1 MSSQFEAQR
10 CSHTLVFKNNNAHP
24 IRFATEGRTCWKHVE
39 FKYTSASVWLYSSR
53 VVRRQWSVQDVT
65 EKYLKRNAFGETLLS
80 DVMRRTIDAN
90 AKNVCIKEI
99 CRWRTFTFQSVSDDG
114 WYAEGSFSRN
124 ECRIHL
130 GAMQRWTHKFQRHH
144 GTIASL
150 RDFYN
155 ICEFVWH
162 TEENSNMSLSGAR
175 LVVLIDSS
183 RDLDE
188 PSSRVHRLANDWW
201 IDLFLCTS
209 LVSCLLPWTASTTSK
224 MSNAGKKTGRPH
236 VDYRLRTHRSCHQEG
251 WYSVSSS
258 ASGNDLCCMSSDSL
272 PDVLSK
278 TFLLLHTPRLV
289 SRRRVQN
296 IPLWEGQIRGSCW
309 DAGPVLHQK
318 NVDPALTIHVCKRRT
333 WWKYEKLDRLL
344 ADVNDDFRHV
354 LIIFT
359 S

>member
-53 VVRRQWSVQDVT
+53 VVRRQRSVQDVT

-80 DVMRRTIDAN
+80 DAMRRTIDAN

-99 CRWRTFTFQSVSDDG
+99 CRWRTFTFQSASDDG

-130 GAMQRWTHKFQRHH
+130 GAIQRWTHKFQRHH

-224 MSNAGKKTGRPH
+224 MSNAGKKRDVRMSITDSEPADLVIRKDDIVSPLLLPGMIFAACLPTLFLTSSP
-236 VDYRLRTHRSCHQEG
+236 RLFFSCTLR
-251 WYSVSSS
+251 VSSPEEEFKTS
-258 ASGNDLCCMSSDSL
+258 LSGRDKS
-272 PDVLSK
+272 
-278 TFLLLHTPRLV
+278 
-289 SRRRVQN
+289 
-296 IPLWEGQIRGSCW
+296 
-309 DAGPVLHQK
+309 
-318 NVDPALTIHVCKRRT
+318 VDPVGTLDPSFPKKTLILLWRSMSARDGRDGNMRSWIDYSLT
-333 WWKYEKLDRLL
+333 
-344 ADVNDDFRHV
+344 
-354 LIIFT
+354 
-359 S
+359 